1 MCEAA
6 RRLLKTLC
14 RATLLLLFVLTA
26 TPSWAQAVYVTTN
39 GTNQENNELDASQ
52 PAVTTGGS
60 AKVTFNSGCYPAKI
74 TLHVAPVKGYM
85 TKLDYITIQT
95 SSDGKTWSEQAKL
108 EGYNPNDP
116 GTDIAE
122 RDIELYSSAA
132 SDRTRIYVD
141 FRLVPLVLMSNFGEK
156 ASVTFYDGGS
166 DISSFNPSS
175 PGSII
180 ETVLPGQ
187 CVVMHIDPAAG
198 YWTDKE
204 LLSGKLSKH
213 EDIEPSGVVV
223 APSTRGAG
231 IRGTIDPNLDVT
243 LIQLDEDRYDGAGW
257 YSVQVPDGASA
268 EYDEMIL
275 DGLVVAKFD
284 LSNGTASTDGKTYTY
299 TSDGFTTA
307 LTVNDGGTSFP
318 YSGSAQGPK
327 EITNTTIAV
336 SGNSKTINFTPVDK
350 QVKMVMGGDNLT
362 TSGDAVN
369 VGSYSATLTAV
380 TNTAVATA
388 VVPIGIFKNSKTF
401 DFEITKKEVNTNPTG
416 TQGKMSITVNPT
428 SFTYNGTRQVPEV
441 KVYDGEGANA
451 REIPATEYDVN
462 YQDKSNGTAVA
473 DPKNAA
479 TYTIVIS
486 DKAGKTNGNYEIKGG
501 SAEFSI
507 GPKALTITAK
517 DKTIKYGD
525 EAANDGVTYEGFV
538 NSETASVLGGTLS
551 YAYKTKEDGSG
562 DAYTKTSPVG
572 TYYIIPSGLTSANYD
587 ITFKAGKLTV
597 SNSPVVIGG
606 DDDASATAT
615 IEVSPKEFTYNG
627 KDQKPEVTIT
637 LKDGK
642 KVIDNKEYTVTY
654 KKGDTEVSETKDA
667 GTYTVVI
674 SNKTGADYA
683 FSGKTTADYTIKPKA
698 LTIMAKDKT
707 IKYGDEA
714 ANDGVTY
721 EGFVNSETA
730 SVLGGTL
737 SYAYK
742 TKEDGS
748 GDAYTKTSPVG
759 TYYIIPSGLTS
770 ANYDITFKA
779 GKLTVSNSPVVI
791 GGDDDASATA
801 TIEVSPKEFT
811 YNGKDQKP
819 EVKITLKD
827 GNKDIPATEYDVKYK
842 DAKGTAMSDTKNAGT
857 YTLEIANKE
866 GADYA
871 FSGKTTASYTI
882 KQKALTVTAKAK
894 TIGYGFEA
902 SNNGVEYSGF
912 VEGESETTAGVF
924 SGTLAYTY
932 NSKEDGTGSAYTK
945 ESPVGTYYIIPSG
958 LTSGNYAITY
968 KAGVLTVSDKVI
980 VIGGD
985 DDTDA
990 DATIS
995 VKPTEFIY
1003 NGKDQKPEVTI
1014 TMKDGKTVISASEYD
1029 VKYKDAKGTAVTES
1043 KNAGTYTL
1051 EITNKEG
1058 ADYAFSGKTTA
1069 SYTIKPAE
1077 LKVTAEAQTKK
1088 VGEADPELTY
1098 TYEGLVDGDKITGAL
1113 TRDAGEAAGSYAIK
1127 LGTLTAG
1134 TNYAITF
1141 TGANLTITDDSSVP
1155 EESTY
1160 YKITIVKTEGGKV
1173 NSTHV
1178 KATVGQQVNLVV
1190 IPDEGYEM
1198 SSLVVVNN
1206 SAKTSVSTGITY
1218 DKDGKP
1224 FNYFLMPASDV
1235 TVTAI
1240 FQKVNQDKDFKQ
1252 NIFIFRNPYGEVV
1265 SNLLY
1270 AESGQQVNLETRI
1283 KDGFTNVVLDDLYVI
1298 NEKGEQ
1304 LQLFYLVDPIEGP
1317 VHLFFMRGEK
1327 AYVFNSFKGANG
1339 IVDESNPLPLDMD
1352 YVLYLIN
1359 NIFGSNFLN
1368 LNNGA
1373 EGAQVAMSLLAN
1385 ILANVTA
1392 DGELSVNKGP
1402 EDLLMALLNLKSGWK
1417 IKIDFTGIIQL
1428 LNPEM
1433 LGLAKGAT
1441 LTSGQFYELLTPGN
1455 LELLLNSS
1463 YSSLLIK
1470 SITVVA
1476 PETEDPTAI
1485 SRLQADEEAGDTYDL
1500 SGRKVDTSTR
1510 LPKGVYIRNGKKIVL
1525 K

>member
-1 MCEAA
+1 MKNRLYNVIKLCVMAVLLGVTGQVYAQSTPRLIVNDLTNGSATWYSDAGKTTKIDAVPYSAKEQILYIDIQPAEGYWTTGDVLNGKVEKFVKPSAAGTRVGSIALAQYALSKVDGQTYAKNGAGVYQVTIPGMGTETEAGEIT
-6 RRLLKTLC
+6 K
-14 RATLLLLFVLTA
+14 FVLTA
-26 TPSWAQAVYVTTN
+26 
-39 GTNQENNELDASQ
+39 D
-52 PAVTTGGS
+52 
-60 AKVTFNSGCYPAKI
+60 FYP
-74 TLHVAPVKGYM
+74 Y
-85 TKLDYITIQT
+85 
-95 SSDGKTWSEQAKL
+95 
-108 EGYNPNDP
+108 
-116 GTDIAE
+116 TDI
-122 RDIELYSSAA
+122 
-132 SDRTRIYVD
+132 T
-141 FRLVPLVLMSNFGEK
+141 
-156 ASVTFYDGGS
+156 ASV
-166 DISSFNPSS
+166 
-175 PGSII
+175 
-180 ETVLPGQ
+180 
-187 CVVMHIDPAAG
+187 A
-198 YWTDKE
+198 DKE
-204 LLSGKLSKH
+204 LTY
-213 EDIEPSGVVV
+213 SGVEQKGETEVTFTGLLTGHK
-223 APSTRGAG
+223 ATITYNPAK
-231 IRGTIDPNLDVT
+231 GT
-243 LIQLDEDRYDGAGW
+243 
-257 YSVQVPDGASA
+257 
-268 EYDEMIL
+268 
-275 DGLVVAKFD
+275 
-284 LSNGTASTDGKTYTY
+284 TASTYSNGSFGTDLKVTDDAGSDVTVGYSLKT
-299 TSDGFTTA
+299 TTA
-307 LTVNDGGTSFP
+307 GKLTIKPAPLTV
-318 YSGSAQGPK
+318 
-327 EITNTTIAV
+327 
-336 SGNSKTINFTPVDK
+336 
-350 QVKMVMGGDNLT
+350 
-362 TSGDAVN
+362 
-369 VGSYSATLTAV
+369 
-380 TNTAVATA
+380 
-388 VVPIGIFKNSKTF
+388 
-401 DFEITKKEVNTNPTG
+401 
-416 TQGKMSITVNPT
+416 
-428 SFTYNGTRQVPEV
+428 
-441 KVYDGEGANA
+441 
-451 REIPATEYDVN
+451 
-462 YQDKSNGTAVA
+462 
-473 DPKNAA
+473 
-479 TYTIVIS
+479 
-486 DKAGKTNGNYEIKGG
+486 
-501 SAEFSI
+501 
-507 GPKALTITAK
+507 TAK

-606 DDDASATAT
+606 DDD
-615 IEVSPKEFTYNG
+615 P
-627 KDQKPEVTIT
+627 
-637 LKDGK
+637 
-642 KVIDNKEYTVTY
+642 
-654 KKGDTEVSETKDA
+654 
-667 GTYTVVI
+667 
-674 SNKTGADYA
+674 
-683 FSGKTTADYTIKPKA
+683 
-698 LTIMAKDKT
+698 
-707 IKYGDEA
+707 
-714 ANDGVTY
+714 
-721 EGFVNSETA
+721 
-730 SVLGGTL
+730 
-737 SYAYK
+737 
-742 TKEDGS
+742 
-748 GDAYTKTSPVG
+748 
-759 TYYIIPSGLTS
+759 
-770 ANYDITFKA
+770 
-779 GKLTVSNSPVVI
+779 
-791 GGDDDASATA
+791 SATA

-894 TIGYGFEA
+894 TIGYGSEA

-1298 NEKGEQ
+1298 NDKGEQ

-1327 AYVFNSFKGANG
+1327 AYVFNSFKGTNG

-1463 YSSLLIK
+1463 YRPLLIK

-1485 SRLQADEEAGDTYDL
+1485 SRLQTDEEAGDTYDL

>member
-1 MCEAA
+1 MKNRLYNVIKLCVMAVLLGVTGQVYAQSTPRLIVNDLTNGSATWYSDKGKTSKIDAVPHSATEQTLYIDIQPAEGYWTTGDVLNGKVEKFVKPSAAGTRVGSIALAQYALSKADGQTYAKNGAGVYQVTIPGMGTEAEA
-6 RRLLKTLC
+6 DEITK
-14 RATLLLLFVLTA
+14 FVLTA
-26 TPSWAQAVYVTTN
+26 
-39 GTNQENNELDASQ
+39 D
-52 PAVTTGGS
+52 
-60 AKVTFNSGCYPAKI
+60 FYP
-74 TLHVAPVKGYM
+74 Y
-85 TKLDYITIQT
+85 
-95 SSDGKTWSEQAKL
+95 
-108 EGYNPNDP
+108 
-116 GTDIAE
+116 TDI
-122 RDIELYSSAA
+122 
-132 SDRTRIYVD
+132 T
-141 FRLVPLVLMSNFGEK
+141 
-156 ASVTFYDGGS
+156 ASV
-166 DISSFNPSS
+166 
-175 PGSII
+175 
-180 ETVLPGQ
+180 
-187 CVVMHIDPAAG
+187 A
-198 YWTDKE
+198 DKE
-204 LLSGKLSKH
+204 LTYSGVEQKGETEVTFTGLLTGHKATITYNPAKGTTVNTYSNGSFGTDLKVTDDAGSDVTVGYSLKTTTAGKLTIK
-213 EDIEPSGVVV
+213 P
-223 APSTRGAG
+223 AP
-231 IRGTIDPNLDVT
+231 
-243 LIQLDEDRYDGAGW
+243 
-257 YSVQVPDGASA
+257 
-268 EYDEMIL
+268 
-275 DGLVVAKFD
+275 
-284 LSNGTASTDGKTYTY
+284 
-299 TSDGFTTA
+299 
-307 LTVNDGGTSFP
+307 LTV
-318 YSGSAQGPK
+318 
-327 EITNTTIAV
+327 
-336 SGNSKTINFTPVDK
+336 
-350 QVKMVMGGDNLT
+350 
-362 TSGDAVN
+362 
-369 VGSYSATLTAV
+369 
-380 TNTAVATA
+380 
-388 VVPIGIFKNSKTF
+388 
-401 DFEITKKEVNTNPTG
+401 
-416 TQGKMSITVNPT
+416 
-428 SFTYNGTRQVPEV
+428 
-441 KVYDGEGANA
+441 
-451 REIPATEYDVN
+451 
-462 YQDKSNGTAVA
+462 
-473 DPKNAA
+473 
-479 TYTIVIS
+479 
-486 DKAGKTNGNYEIKGG
+486 
-501 SAEFSI
+501 
-507 GPKALTITAK
+507 TAK

-597 SNSPVVIGG
+597 SNI
-606 DDDASATAT
+606 
-615 IEVSPKEFTYNG
+615 
-627 KDQKPEVTIT
+627 
-637 LKDGK
+637 
-642 KVIDNKEYTVTY
+642 
-654 KKGDTEVSETKDA
+654 
-667 GTYTVVI
+667 
-674 SNKTGADYA
+674 
-683 FSGKTTADYTIKPKA
+683 
-698 LTIMAKDKT
+698 
-707 IKYGDEA
+707 
-714 ANDGVTY
+714 
-721 EGFVNSETA
+721 
-730 SVLGGTL
+730 
-737 SYAYK
+737 
-742 TKEDGS
+742 
-748 GDAYTKTSPVG
+748 
-759 TYYIIPSGLTS
+759 
-770 ANYDITFKA
+770 
-779 GKLTVSNSPVVI
+779 PVVI

-871 FSGKTTASYTI
+871 FSGKTTADYTI

-894 TIGYGFEA
+894 TIGYGSEA

-1327 AYVFNSFKGANG
+1327 AYVFNSFKGTNG

-1417 IKIDFTGIIQL
+1417 IKFDFSGNIQIV
-1428 LNPEM
+1428 NPEM

-1463 YSSLLIK
+1463 YSPLLIK

-1485 SRLQADEEAGDTYDL
+1485 NGLQTDEEAGDTYDL

>member
-1 MCEAA
+1 MKNRLYNVIKLCVMAVLLGVTGQVYAQSTPRLIVNDLTNGSATWYSDAGKTAEIDAVPYSATEQTLYIDIQPAEGYWTTGDVLNGKVEKFVKPSAAGTRVGSIALAQYALTKADGQTYATNGAGVYQVTIPGMGTEAEA
-6 RRLLKTLC
+6 GEITK
-14 RATLLLLFVLTA
+14 FVLTA
-26 TPSWAQAVYVTTN
+26 
-39 GTNQENNELDASQ
+39 D
-52 PAVTTGGS
+52 
-60 AKVTFNSGCYPAKI
+60 FYP
-74 TLHVAPVKGYM
+74 Y
-85 TKLDYITIQT
+85 
-95 SSDGKTWSEQAKL
+95 
-108 EGYNPNDP
+108 
-116 GTDIAE
+116 TDI
-122 RDIELYSSAA
+122 
-132 SDRTRIYVD
+132 T
-141 FRLVPLVLMSNFGEK
+141 
-156 ASVTFYDGGS
+156 ASV
-166 DISSFNPSS
+166 
-175 PGSII
+175 
-180 ETVLPGQ
+180 
-187 CVVMHIDPAAG
+187 A
-198 YWTDKE
+198 DKE
-204 LLSGKLSKH
+204 LTYSGVEQKGETEVTFTGLLTGHKATITYNPAKGTTVNTYSNGSFGTDLKVTDDAGSDVTVGYSLKTTTAGKLTIK
-213 EDIEPSGVVV
+213 P
-223 APSTRGAG
+223 AP
-231 IRGTIDPNLDVT
+231 
-243 LIQLDEDRYDGAGW
+243 
-257 YSVQVPDGASA
+257 
-268 EYDEMIL
+268 
-275 DGLVVAKFD
+275 
-284 LSNGTASTDGKTYTY
+284 
-299 TSDGFTTA
+299 
-307 LTVNDGGTSFP
+307 LTV
-318 YSGSAQGPK
+318 
-327 EITNTTIAV
+327 
-336 SGNSKTINFTPVDK
+336 
-350 QVKMVMGGDNLT
+350 
-362 TSGDAVN
+362 
-369 VGSYSATLTAV
+369 
-380 TNTAVATA
+380 
-388 VVPIGIFKNSKTF
+388 
-401 DFEITKKEVNTNPTG
+401 
-416 TQGKMSITVNPT
+416 
-428 SFTYNGTRQVPEV
+428 
-441 KVYDGEGANA
+441 
-451 REIPATEYDVN
+451 
-462 YQDKSNGTAVA
+462 
-473 DPKNAA
+473 
-479 TYTIVIS
+479 
-486 DKAGKTNGNYEIKGG
+486 
-501 SAEFSI
+501 
-507 GPKALTITAK
+507 TAK

-606 DDDASATAT
+606 DDD
-615 IEVSPKEFTYNG
+615 P
-627 KDQKPEVTIT
+627 
-637 LKDGK
+637 
-642 KVIDNKEYTVTY
+642 
-654 KKGDTEVSETKDA
+654 
-667 GTYTVVI
+667 
-674 SNKTGADYA
+674 
-683 FSGKTTADYTIKPKA
+683 
-698 LTIMAKDKT
+698 
-707 IKYGDEA
+707 
-714 ANDGVTY
+714 
-721 EGFVNSETA
+721 
-730 SVLGGTL
+730 
-737 SYAYK
+737 
-742 TKEDGS
+742 
-748 GDAYTKTSPVG
+748 
-759 TYYIIPSGLTS
+759 
-770 ANYDITFKA
+770 
-779 GKLTVSNSPVVI
+779 
-791 GGDDDASATA
+791 SATA

-894 TIGYGFEA
+894 TIGYGSEA

-945 ESPVGTYYIIPSG
+945 ESTVGTYYIIPSG

-1327 AYVFNSFKGANG
+1327 AYVFNSFKGTNG

-1428 LNPEM
+1428 LNPDM

-1463 YSSLLIK
+1463 YSPLLIK

-1476 PETEDPTAI
+1476 PETEEPTAI

-1500 SGRKVDTSTR
+1500 SGRKVDTSVR

>member
-1 MCEAA
+1 MKNRLYNVIKLCVMAVLLGVTGQVYAQSTPRLIVNDLTNGSATWYSDAGKTTKIDAVPYSAKEQILYIDIQPAEGYWTTGDVLNGKVEKFVKPSAAGTRVGSIALAQYALSKADGQTYAKNGAGVYQVTIPGMGTETEADEIT
-6 RRLLKTLC
+6 K
-14 RATLLLLFVLTA
+14 FVLTA
-26 TPSWAQAVYVTTN
+26 
-39 GTNQENNELDASQ
+39 D
-52 PAVTTGGS
+52 
-60 AKVTFNSGCYPAKI
+60 FYP
-74 TLHVAPVKGYM
+74 Y
-85 TKLDYITIQT
+85 
-95 SSDGKTWSEQAKL
+95 
-108 EGYNPNDP
+108 
-116 GTDIAE
+116 TDI
-122 RDIELYSSAA
+122 
-132 SDRTRIYVD
+132 T
-141 FRLVPLVLMSNFGEK
+141 
-156 ASVTFYDGGS
+156 ASV
-166 DISSFNPSS
+166 
-175 PGSII
+175 
-180 ETVLPGQ
+180 
-187 CVVMHIDPAAG
+187 A
-198 YWTDKE
+198 DKE
-204 LLSGKLSKH
+204 LTYSGVEQKGETEVTFTGLLTGHKATITYNPAKGTTVNTYSNGSFGTDLKVTDDAGSDVTVGYSLKTTTAGKLTIK
-213 EDIEPSGVVV
+213 P
-223 APSTRGAG
+223 AP
-231 IRGTIDPNLDVT
+231 
-243 LIQLDEDRYDGAGW
+243 
-257 YSVQVPDGASA
+257 
-268 EYDEMIL
+268 
-275 DGLVVAKFD
+275 
-284 LSNGTASTDGKTYTY
+284 
-299 TSDGFTTA
+299 
-307 LTVNDGGTSFP
+307 LTV
-318 YSGSAQGPK
+318 
-327 EITNTTIAV
+327 
-336 SGNSKTINFTPVDK
+336 
-350 QVKMVMGGDNLT
+350 
-362 TSGDAVN
+362 
-369 VGSYSATLTAV
+369 
-380 TNTAVATA
+380 
-388 VVPIGIFKNSKTF
+388 
-401 DFEITKKEVNTNPTG
+401 
-416 TQGKMSITVNPT
+416 
-428 SFTYNGTRQVPEV
+428 
-441 KVYDGEGANA
+441 
-451 REIPATEYDVN
+451 
-462 YQDKSNGTAVA
+462 
-473 DPKNAA
+473 
-479 TYTIVIS
+479 
-486 DKAGKTNGNYEIKGG
+486 
-501 SAEFSI
+501 
-507 GPKALTITAK
+507 TAK

-525 EAANDGVTYEGFV
+525 EAANDGVTYESFV

-597 SNSPVVIGG
+597 SNI
-606 DDDASATAT
+606 
-615 IEVSPKEFTYNG
+615 
-627 KDQKPEVTIT
+627 
-637 LKDGK
+637 
-642 KVIDNKEYTVTY
+642 
-654 KKGDTEVSETKDA
+654 
-667 GTYTVVI
+667 
-674 SNKTGADYA
+674 
-683 FSGKTTADYTIKPKA
+683 
-698 LTIMAKDKT
+698 
-707 IKYGDEA
+707 
-714 ANDGVTY
+714 
-721 EGFVNSETA
+721 
-730 SVLGGTL
+730 
-737 SYAYK
+737 
-742 TKEDGS
+742 
-748 GDAYTKTSPVG
+748 
-759 TYYIIPSGLTS
+759 
-770 ANYDITFKA
+770 
-779 GKLTVSNSPVVI
+779 PVVI

-894 TIGYGFEA
+894 TIGYGSEA

-1327 AYVFNSFKGANG
+1327 AYVFNSFKGTNG

-1463 YSSLLIK
+1463 YRPLLIK

-1485 SRLQADEEAGDTYDL
+1485 NGLQTDKEAGDTYDL

>member
-1 MCEAA
+1 MKNRLYNVIKLCVMAVLLGVTGQVYAQSTPRLIVNDLTNGSATWYSDAGKTTKIDAVPYSAKEQILYIDIQPAEGYWTTGDVLNGKVEKFVKPSAAGTRVGSIALAQYALTKVDGQTYAKNGAGVYQVTIPGMGTETEANEIT
-6 RRLLKTLC
+6 K
-14 RATLLLLFVLTA
+14 FVLTA
-26 TPSWAQAVYVTTN
+26 
-39 GTNQENNELDASQ
+39 D
-52 PAVTTGGS
+52 
-60 AKVTFNSGCYPAKI
+60 FYP
-74 TLHVAPVKGYM
+74 Y
-85 TKLDYITIQT
+85 
-95 SSDGKTWSEQAKL
+95 
-108 EGYNPNDP
+108 
-116 GTDIAE
+116 TDI
-122 RDIELYSSAA
+122 
-132 SDRTRIYVD
+132 T
-141 FRLVPLVLMSNFGEK
+141 
-156 ASVTFYDGGS
+156 ASV
-166 DISSFNPSS
+166 
-175 PGSII
+175 
-180 ETVLPGQ
+180 
-187 CVVMHIDPAAG
+187 A
-198 YWTDKE
+198 DKE
-204 LLSGKLSKH
+204 LTYSGVEQKGETEVTFTGLLTGHKATITYNPAKGTTVNTYSNGSFGTDLKVTDDAGSDVTVGYSLKTTTAGKLTIK
-213 EDIEPSGVVV
+213 P
-223 APSTRGAG
+223 AP
-231 IRGTIDPNLDVT
+231 
-243 LIQLDEDRYDGAGW
+243 
-257 YSVQVPDGASA
+257 
-268 EYDEMIL
+268 
-275 DGLVVAKFD
+275 
-284 LSNGTASTDGKTYTY
+284 
-299 TSDGFTTA
+299 
-307 LTVNDGGTSFP
+307 LTV
-318 YSGSAQGPK
+318 
-327 EITNTTIAV
+327 
-336 SGNSKTINFTPVDK
+336 
-350 QVKMVMGGDNLT
+350 
-362 TSGDAVN
+362 
-369 VGSYSATLTAV
+369 
-380 TNTAVATA
+380 
-388 VVPIGIFKNSKTF
+388 
-401 DFEITKKEVNTNPTG
+401 
-416 TQGKMSITVNPT
+416 
-428 SFTYNGTRQVPEV
+428 
-441 KVYDGEGANA
+441 
-451 REIPATEYDVN
+451 
-462 YQDKSNGTAVA
+462 
-473 DPKNAA
+473 
-479 TYTIVIS
+479 
-486 DKAGKTNGNYEIKGG
+486 
-501 SAEFSI
+501 
-507 GPKALTITAK
+507 TAK

-606 DDDASATAT
+606 DDD
-615 IEVSPKEFTYNG
+615 P
-627 KDQKPEVTIT
+627 
-637 LKDGK
+637 
-642 KVIDNKEYTVTY
+642 
-654 KKGDTEVSETKDA
+654 
-667 GTYTVVI
+667 
-674 SNKTGADYA
+674 
-683 FSGKTTADYTIKPKA
+683 
-698 LTIMAKDKT
+698 
-707 IKYGDEA
+707 
-714 ANDGVTY
+714 
-721 EGFVNSETA
+721 
-730 SVLGGTL
+730 
-737 SYAYK
+737 
-742 TKEDGS
+742 
-748 GDAYTKTSPVG
+748 
-759 TYYIIPSGLTS
+759 
-770 ANYDITFKA
+770 
-779 GKLTVSNSPVVI
+779 
-791 GGDDDASATA
+791 SATA

-894 TIGYGFEA
+894 TIGYGSEA

-1327 AYVFNSFKGANG
+1327 AYVFNSFKGTNG

-1463 YSSLLIK
+1463 YSPLLIK

>member
-1 MCEAA
+1 MKNRLYNVIKLCVMAVLLGVTGQVYAQSTPRLIVNDLTNGSATWYSDAGKTSKIDAVPYSATEQTLYIDIQPAEGYWTTGDVLNGKVEKFVKPSAAGTRVGSIALAQYALTKVDGQTYAKNGAGVYQVTIPGMGTETEADEIT
-6 RRLLKTLC
+6 K
-14 RATLLLLFVLTA
+14 FVLTA
-26 TPSWAQAVYVTTN
+26 
-39 GTNQENNELDASQ
+39 D
-52 PAVTTGGS
+52 
-60 AKVTFNSGCYPAKI
+60 FYP
-74 TLHVAPVKGYM
+74 Y
-85 TKLDYITIQT
+85 
-95 SSDGKTWSEQAKL
+95 
-108 EGYNPNDP
+108 
-116 GTDIAE
+116 TDI
-122 RDIELYSSAA
+122 
-132 SDRTRIYVD
+132 T
-141 FRLVPLVLMSNFGEK
+141 
-156 ASVTFYDGGS
+156 ASV
-166 DISSFNPSS
+166 
-175 PGSII
+175 
-180 ETVLPGQ
+180 
-187 CVVMHIDPAAG
+187 A
-198 YWTDKE
+198 DKE
-204 LLSGKLSKH
+204 LTYSGVEQKGESEVTFTGLLTGHKATITYNPAKGTTVNTYNNGSFGTDLKVTDDAGSDVTVGYSLKTTTAGKLTIK
-213 EDIEPSGVVV
+213 P
-223 APSTRGAG
+223 AP
-231 IRGTIDPNLDVT
+231 
-243 LIQLDEDRYDGAGW
+243 
-257 YSVQVPDGASA
+257 
-268 EYDEMIL
+268 
-275 DGLVVAKFD
+275 
-284 LSNGTASTDGKTYTY
+284 
-299 TSDGFTTA
+299 
-307 LTVNDGGTSFP
+307 LTV
-318 YSGSAQGPK
+318 
-327 EITNTTIAV
+327 
-336 SGNSKTINFTPVDK
+336 
-350 QVKMVMGGDNLT
+350 
-362 TSGDAVN
+362 
-369 VGSYSATLTAV
+369 
-380 TNTAVATA
+380 
-388 VVPIGIFKNSKTF
+388 
-401 DFEITKKEVNTNPTG
+401 
-416 TQGKMSITVNPT
+416 
-428 SFTYNGTRQVPEV
+428 
-441 KVYDGEGANA
+441 
-451 REIPATEYDVN
+451 
-462 YQDKSNGTAVA
+462 
-473 DPKNAA
+473 
-479 TYTIVIS
+479 
-486 DKAGKTNGNYEIKGG
+486 
-501 SAEFSI
+501 
-507 GPKALTITAK
+507 TAK

-562 DAYTKTSPVG
+562 NAYTKTSPVG

-597 SNSPVVIGG
+597 SNSPVVIG
-606 DDDASATAT
+606 DDDD
-615 IEVSPKEFTYNG
+615 P
-627 KDQKPEVTIT
+627 
-637 LKDGK
+637 
-642 KVIDNKEYTVTY
+642 
-654 KKGDTEVSETKDA
+654 
-667 GTYTVVI
+667 
-674 SNKTGADYA
+674 
-683 FSGKTTADYTIKPKA
+683 
-698 LTIMAKDKT
+698 
-707 IKYGDEA
+707 
-714 ANDGVTY
+714 
-721 EGFVNSETA
+721 
-730 SVLGGTL
+730 
-737 SYAYK
+737 
-742 TKEDGS
+742 
-748 GDAYTKTSPVG
+748 
-759 TYYIIPSGLTS
+759 
-770 ANYDITFKA
+770 
-779 GKLTVSNSPVVI
+779 
-791 GGDDDASATA
+791 SATA

-894 TIGYGFEA
+894 TIGYGSEA

-1134 TNYAITF
+1134 TNYAINF

-1327 AYVFNSFKGANG
+1327 AYVFNSFKGTNG

-1463 YSSLLIK
+1463 YSPLLIK

>member
-517 DKTIKYGD
+517 DKTIKYG
-525 EAANDGVTYEGFV
+525 
-538 NSETASVLGGTLS
+538 
-551 YAYKTKEDGSG
+551 
-562 DAYTKTSPVG
+562 G

-707 IKYGDEA
+707 IKYG
-714 ANDGVTY
+714 
-721 EGFVNSETA
+721 
-730 SVLGGTL
+730 
-737 SYAYK
+737 
-742 TKEDGS
+742 
-748 GDAYTKTSPVG
+748 G

>member
-1 MCEAA
+1 MKNRLYNVIKLCVMAVLLGVTGQVYAQSTPRLIVNDLTNGSATWYSDAGKTTKIDAVPYSATEQTLYIDIQPAEGYWTTGDALNGKVEKFVKPSAAGTRVGSIALAQYALTKADGQTYAKNGAGVYQVTIPGMGTETEAGEIT
-6 RRLLKTLC
+6 K
-14 RATLLLLFVLTA
+14 FVLTA
-26 TPSWAQAVYVTTN
+26 
-39 GTNQENNELDASQ
+39 D
-52 PAVTTGGS
+52 
-60 AKVTFNSGCYPAKI
+60 FYP
-74 TLHVAPVKGYM
+74 Y
-85 TKLDYITIQT
+85 
-95 SSDGKTWSEQAKL
+95 
-108 EGYNPNDP
+108 
-116 GTDIAE
+116 TDI
-122 RDIELYSSAA
+122 
-132 SDRTRIYVD
+132 T
-141 FRLVPLVLMSNFGEK
+141 
-156 ASVTFYDGGS
+156 ASV
-166 DISSFNPSS
+166 
-175 PGSII
+175 
-180 ETVLPGQ
+180 
-187 CVVMHIDPAAG
+187 A
-198 YWTDKE
+198 DKE
-204 LLSGKLSKH
+204 LTYSGVEQKGETEVTFTGLLTGHKATITYNPAKGTTVNTYSNGSFGTDLKVTDDAGSDVTVGYSLKTTTAGKLTIK
-213 EDIEPSGVVV
+213 P
-223 APSTRGAG
+223 AP
-231 IRGTIDPNLDVT
+231 
-243 LIQLDEDRYDGAGW
+243 
-257 YSVQVPDGASA
+257 
-268 EYDEMIL
+268 
-275 DGLVVAKFD
+275 
-284 LSNGTASTDGKTYTY
+284 
-299 TSDGFTTA
+299 
-307 LTVNDGGTSFP
+307 LTV
-318 YSGSAQGPK
+318 
-327 EITNTTIAV
+327 
-336 SGNSKTINFTPVDK
+336 
-350 QVKMVMGGDNLT
+350 
-362 TSGDAVN
+362 
-369 VGSYSATLTAV
+369 
-380 TNTAVATA
+380 
-388 VVPIGIFKNSKTF
+388 
-401 DFEITKKEVNTNPTG
+401 
-416 TQGKMSITVNPT
+416 
-428 SFTYNGTRQVPEV
+428 
-441 KVYDGEGANA
+441 
-451 REIPATEYDVN
+451 
-462 YQDKSNGTAVA
+462 
-473 DPKNAA
+473 
-479 TYTIVIS
+479 
-486 DKAGKTNGNYEIKGG
+486 
-501 SAEFSI
+501 
-507 GPKALTITAK
+507 TAK

-562 DAYTKTSPVG
+562 DDYTKTSPVG

-606 DDDASATAT
+606 DDDPSATAT

-627 KDQKPEVTIT
+627 KDQKPEV
-637 LKDGK
+637 KVVMKADK
-642 KVIDNKEYTVTY
+642 KVIDSKEYTVTY

-683 FSGKTTADYTIKPKA
+683 FSGKTTANYVIKPVA
-698 LTIMAKDKT
+698 LTVTAKDKT

-748 GDAYTKTSPVG
+748 GDDYTKTSPVG

-779 GKLTVSNSPVVI
+779 GKLTVSNNPVVI
-791 GGDDDASATA
+791 GGEDDASATA

-819 EVKITLKD
+819 EVKVVMKADKKVIDSKEYTVTYKKGDTEVSETKD
-827 GNKDIPATEYDVKYK
+827 
-842 DAKGTAMSDTKNAGT
+842 AGT
-857 YTLEIANKE
+857 YT
-866 GADYA
+866 
-871 FSGKTTASYTI
+871 
-882 KQKALTVTAKAK
+882 V
-894 TIGYGFEA
+894 
-902 SNNGVEYSGF
+902 
-912 VEGESETTAGVF
+912 
-924 SGTLAYTY
+924 
-932 NSKEDGTGSAYTK
+932 
-945 ESPVGTYYIIPSG
+945 
-958 LTSGNYAITY
+958 
-968 KAGVLTVSDKVI
+968 
-980 VIGGD
+980 
-985 DDTDA
+985 
-990 DATIS
+990 
-995 VKPTEFIY
+995 
-1003 NGKDQKPEVTI
+1003 
-1014 TMKDGKTVISASEYD
+1014 VIS
-1029 VKYKDAKGTAVTES
+1029 
-1043 KNAGTYTL
+1043 
-1051 EITNKEG
+1051 NKTG

-1077 LKVTAEAQTKK
+1077 LKVTAKPQSKK

-1098 TYEGLVDGDKITGAL
+1098 TYEGLVKGDEITGAL

-1160 YKITIVKTEGGKV
+1160 YKITVVKTEGGKV

-1327 AYVFNSFKGANG
+1327 AYVFNSFKGTNG
-1339 IVDESNPLPLDMD
+1339 IVDDSNPLPLDMD

-1373 EGAQVAMSLLAN
+1373 EGVQVAMSLLAN
-1385 ILANVTA
+1385 LLANVTT

-1428 LNPEM
+1428 LNPEL
-1433 LGLAKGAT
+1433 LGLGKGAT
-1441 LTSGQFYELLTPGN
+1441 LTSGQIYELLTPGN
-1455 LELLLNSS
+1455 LQLLLNSS
-1463 YSSLLIK
+1463 YGPLLIK
-1470 SITVVA
+1470 SITVIA
-1476 PETEDPTAI
+1476 PDSETDPTAI
-1485 SRLQADEEAGDTYDL
+1485 NGLKADGAAGKIYDL
-1500 SGRKVDTSTR
+1500 RGRKMDTTNLR
-1510 LPKGVYIRNGKKIVL
+1510 KGIYIRDGKKVVI